1 MCQNGVVCRDMVVCR
16 NSVCKGIICSK
27 QSEWDW
33 NDARVPQVLWNGQPR
48 QVGCVEYLV
57 MIECQ
62 IVLMLEKRRFRKNR
76 VLVFQE
82 KRSYTHLND
91 NGCSEKFPLKQ
102 MELGGKSMRKGKM
115 RNRSKDRIYPKKWA
129 EIGKY
134 VVKVAYF
141 GTFSTNIAP

>member
-33 NDARVPQVLWNGQPR
+33 NDVRVPQVLWNGQPR

-91 NGCSEKFPLKQ
+91 NGCSEKGSIKTNGIKQ
-102 MELGGKSMRKGKM
+102 
-115 RNRSKDRIYPKKWA
+115 KKYG
-129 EIGKY
+129 ER
-134 VVKVAYF
+134 
-141 GTFSTNIAP
+141 

>member
-1 MCQNGVVCRDMVVCR
+1 
-16 NSVCKGIICSK
+16 
-27 QSEWDW
+27 
-33 NDARVPQVLWNGQPR
+33 
-48 QVGCVEYLV
+48 
-57 MIECQ
+57 
-62 IVLMLEKRRFRKNR
+62 
-76 VLVFQE
+76 
-82 KRSYTHLND
+82 
-91 NGCSEKFPLKQ
+91 

>member
-1 MCQNGVVCRDMVVCR
+1 M
-16 NSVCKGIICSK
+16 ICSK
-27 QSEWDW
+27 QSKRDW
-33 NDARVPQVLWNGQPR
+33 NDVRVSQMLWNGQPR

-57 MIECQ
+57 MIECRML
-62 IVLMLEKRRFRKNR
+62 LMLENRRFRKNR
-76 VLVFQE
+76 ILVFQE

-91 NGCSEKFPLKQ
+91 NGCSEKFHLFQ
-102 MELGGKSMRKGKM
+102 MKLSGKSMEKGKM
-115 RNRSKDRIYPKKWA
+115 RNRGKDPSYHKKWA